1 MLLVINLQKSFINE
15 NTKELS
21 TKIQNFLN
29 KNMLDDIV
37 LQTYK

>member
-15 NTKELS
+15 NTKELP

-29 KNMLDDIV
+29 KNMLDDV
-37 LQTYK
+37 VFANL